1 MNIEIKEISSKNEIK
16 KFVKFQIEHYKG
28 NKFFIPQI
36 INDELETFDKD
47 KNPAFLDSDAKL
59 FVATIGEKIV
69 GRIVAINN
77 KPANKKYN
85 TKNIRFGWFETIDNY
100 EVAQKLLDAVRLYAE
115 SLGMETITG
124 PHGFCDFDPQGMLV
138 EGFDKLGTI
147 AGIYNYPYYND
158 FMTKYGFEKE
168 IDYVE
173 FLSTP
178 PYKDGIPE
186 KMIKMADWARERYG
200 FKLVSYN
207 SSKEYVKRGDEIFNL
222 IVETFDNNFGT
233 VPLNKEQIK
242 YYTKKYIS
250 FIHKDL
256 IKLVTD
262 KNDTLIGFM
271 ITMPSMSL
279 AYQKAKGKLFPFGIF
294 HLLKATKTYNILDFY
309 LAGVKN
315 EYRGKGVDLIMVVEI
330 VKTAMKMGFQYAESN
345 QELENNSKVHS
356 EWKFFNP
363 VLHKKRRIY
372 KLNISKKV

>member
-1 MNIEIKEISSKNEIK
+1 MNIEIKEISSKSEIK
-16 KFVKFQIEHYKG
+16 DFVKFQIKHYKG
-28 NKFFIPQI
+28 NNYYIPPM
-36 INDELETFDKD
+36 INDEIETFSKD

-59 FVATIGEKIV
+59 FVATINNEIV

-85 TKNIRFGWFETIDNY
+85 SQNIRFGWFETIDNY
-100 EVAQKLLDAVRLYAE
+100 EVAAKLFDKVQEYAI
-115 SLGMETITG
+115 SLGMNTITG
-124 PHGFCDFDPQGMLV
+124 PHGFCDFDPQGMLM

-158 FMTKYGFEKE
+158 FVQKYGFEKE
-168 IDYVE
+168 IDYLE

-186 KMIKMADWARERYG
+186 KMINTAQWAMKRYG
-200 FKLVSYN
+200 FNLLRYDN
-207 SSKEYVKRGDEIFNL
+207 SKDYLNHGREIFEL
-222 IVETFDNNFGT
+222 IVETFDKNYGT
-233 VPLNKEQIK
+233 VPLNEKQID

-262 KNDTLIGFM
+262 KNDNLIGFM
-271 ITMPSMSL
+271 ITMPSLSE
-279 AYQKAKGKLFPFGIF
+279 AYQKAKGRMFPFGIF
-294 HLLKATKTYNILDFY
+294 HLLKAMKSNNILDFY
-309 LAGVKN
+309 LAGVKK
-315 EYRGKGVDLIMVVEI
+315 EYQGKGVDLIMVVEI
-330 VKTAMKMGFQYAESN
+330 VKTAMQMGFKYAESN

-363 VLHKKRRIY
+363 VLHKRRRIY
-372 KLNISKKV
+372 KLNF